1 MCPFT
6 SRIAVAAIAIAFTM
20 PAALGATAN
29 RTWVSHSGLSSNAGL
44 NPPCTP
50 TNPCDTFA
58 TALSVTNPGGEVN
71 CVDNGS
77 YGTVNITQS
86 VTIDCGGQLGA
97 IDVGTNST
105 GVTVNSA
112 TAVVKLRNLT
122 INADFNGVT
131 TGIKIQSAAD
141 VTIENCVIQNLN
153 GSGIIV
159 QTSNALQFTVTD
171 TLVANNQG
179 GGGGIAIISSGSGT
193 IGFLLERV
201 RAENNGFGNIIV
213 NSGVNGTGT
222 ITGVIRDS
230 VITGSTGSP
239 GIAASTSV
247 SNSPITVSLDH
258 THVTN
263 NATGV
268 VSQGGAA
275 VILNNSTVQTNGTG
289 LVTNNGGAIFSY
301 GNNPING
308 NQPNGI
314 GAAPILI
321 GLH

>member
-1 MCPFT
+1 MRTFA
-6 SRIAVAAIAIAFTM
+6 SSIAVSAIAIAFTM
-20 PAALGATAN
+20 PTTFAATAN
-29 RTWVSHSGLSSNAGL
+29 RTWVSHSGTINNAAL
-44 NPPCTP
+44 NPPCTA
-50 TNPCDTFA
+50 TNPCDSFA
-58 TALSVTNPGGEVN
+58 TALGVTNSGGEIN

-97 IDVGTNST
+97 IDVGNNSI

-122 INADFNGVT
+122 INADFNGAT

-159 QTSNALQFTVTD
+159 QTSNALQLAVTD
-171 TLVANNQG
+171 TLVAKNLG
-179 GGGGIAIISSGSGT
+179 GGGGLSIITSGSGA

-201 RAENNGFGNIIV
+201 RAENNAFGNISVIT
-213 NSGVNGTGT
+213 GVSGTGA

-230 VITGSTGSP
+230 VIIGSTGSP
-239 GIAASTSV
+239 GILASTSV
-247 SNSPITVSLDH
+247 NNSPITVSLDH
-258 THVTN
+258 THVAN

-275 VILNNSTVQTNGTG
+275 VILNNSTIQTNGTG

-301 GNNPING
+301 GNNAING
-308 NQPNGI
+308 NQPNGS
-314 GAAPILI
+314 AAPTVI